1 MGFVL
6 GAILGGLSLLRG
18 LGALLVATLSV
29 VRLARK
35 LVIDN
40 VLGNMVIAASLV
52 GAHVI
57 HRLHQLLRTL
67 ALLAVSH
74 AVGTGINGVALTLR
88 GVVGTLPLI
97 GLALTAFN
105 VVRAL
110 HRAMLGFLV
119 GTSIS
124 LGYILVTSLIGRILS
139 IISGLML
146 TAPLHI
152 IHAVATMAIMP
163 LLLLAGGATGLAFG
177 ALSTISG
184 GILRLLARIAVP
196 ALLLL
201 MNLWLAHFMKYITV
215 PLGGVVGGL
224 SSPISAFMIIGA
236 LAGMLLGSMG
246 ARKNPVAVSIA
257 SLVNNTPLGNIYRLS
272 EELSR
277 RITDTWNNSDYGR
290 EVSEWQ
296 RDMMSSWKNSS
307 LAHVLD
313 QLSHR
318 TNTILT
324 QLWPMMTVGA
334 PMGYAIAMMV
344 IGGLLGTFGAA
355 LIGYEALL
363 LIPIAFIVNA
373 LMWGGMGAIGS
384 LLLNIPTI
392 RRNVTP
398 VVNGQREVV
407 AEHHGITSPSA
418 PQHRAFTTVRP
429 VSGEI
434 TLHNRLAMVPQQF
447 RVGLSS
453 GKVTQTVRRTLVKL

>member
-1 MGFVL
+1 M
-6 GAILGGLSLLRG
+6 
-18 LGALLVATLSV
+18 
-29 VRLARK
+29 
-35 LVIDN
+35 
-40 VLGNMVIAASLV
+40 
-52 GAHVI
+52 
-57 HRLHQLLRTL
+57 
-67 ALLAVSH
+67 
-74 AVGTGINGVALTLR
+74 
-88 GVVGTLPLI
+88 
-97 GLALTAFN
+97 
-105 VVRAL
+105 
-110 HRAMLGFLV
+110 
-119 GTSIS
+119 
-124 LGYILVTSLIGRILS
+124 
-139 IISGLML
+139 
-146 TAPLHI
+146 
-152 IHAVATMAIMP
+152 
-163 LLLLAGGATGLAFG
+163 
-177 ALSTISG
+177 
-184 GILRLLARIAVP
+184 
-196 ALLLL
+196 
-201 MNLWLAHFMKYITV
+201 
-215 PLGGVVGGL
+215 
-224 SSPISAFMIIGA
+224 
-236 LAGMLLGSMG
+236 
-246 ARKNPVAVSIA
+246 
-257 SLVNNTPLGNIYRLS
+257 GNIYRLS

-418 PQHRAFTTVRP
+418 PQH
-429 VSGEI
+429 
-434 TLHNRLAMVPQQF
+434 
-447 RVGLSS
+447 LS
-453 GKVTQTVRRTLVKL
+453 LIHI